1 MQFTYANLYVNN
13 VRRSLD
19 FYQQAFGFET
29 HLLHESGDWGELDT
43 GTTRLCFSSHQLMAQ
58 LGKATSRANPKAP
71 SFEVAFTTDDVPHA
85 VEKAIAAG
93 AKLIQ
98 APEQMSWGQ
107 VVAYVADLD
116 GILVE
121 LCTLVDSQSL

>member
-1 MQFTYANLYVNN
+1 MQFTYAILYVDN
-13 VRRSLD
+13 VRKSLD

-29 HLLHESGDWGELDT
+29 HLLHESGDWGELAT

-58 LGKATSRANPKAP
+58 LGKTTSKANPKAP
-71 SFEVAFTTDDVPHA
+71 SFEVAFTTSDVPQA

-98 APEQMSWGQ
+98 APEQMPWGQ
-107 VVAYVADLD
+107 IVAYVADPD
-116 GILVE
+116 GVLIE
-121 LCTLVDSQSL
+121 LCTLVES